1 MALDYNSLLL
11 AVGLSA
17 AGLAMALFGSWIIA
31 RTERFML
38 TWSLGLLLIV
48 VNVMVYSHY
57 VQAPDPVTG
66 ALSMVLLPTL
76 FAIVYGAAVQFAR
89 GMSPLRPILWT
100 APVTAVAI
108 ALPMALGYDGIGF
121 MAGNAL
127 AALLFMGCAREYWTA
142 RAEARVPLVALT
154 VLYTSTAA
162 SFWLCAL
169 VLALQ
174 GQAVLAAPPNNWAED
189 LNVIVCLVGMT
200 GIGALSLALNQG
212 RLAARHRRE
221 ARTDPLT
228 SLLNRRALFETFN
241 IRPLPEDTVIV
252 VFDLD
257 RFKAIN
263 DQHGHGAGDEVLR
276 RFAAVLAA
284 ASREGD
290 TAARLGGEEFALIL
304 PATPAVMAVQM
315 ADLVRRRFAAE
326 RFRFAG
332 QDTRC
337 TVSAGLA
344 VAGESG
350 LGFEPTLTAAD
361 RALYQ
366 AKSGGRNR
374 IIPAS
379 RLLAG

>member
-11 AVGLSA
+11 AVGFSA
-17 AGLAMALFGSWIIA
+17 AGLAMALFGSWLIA

-48 VNVMVYSHY
+48 FNIMVYSHY
-57 VQAPDPVTG
+57 VQSPDPVTG
-66 ALSMVLLPTL
+66 ALSMVLLPL
-76 FAIVYGAAVQFAR
+76 SFAIVYGAAVQFAR
-89 GMSPLRPILWT
+89 GLSPLRPILWAAPAT
-100 APVTAVAI
+100 AIAV

-121 MAGNAL
+121 MSGNTL
-127 AALLFMGCAREYWTA
+127 AALLFLGCAREYWAA

-154 VLYTSTAA
+154 VLYTATAA
-162 SFWLCAL
+162 SFGLCAL

-174 GQAVLAAPPNNWAED
+174 GQAVLAAPPSNWAED
-189 LNVIVCLVGMT
+189 LNVIVCLIGMT

-212 RLAARHRRE
+212 RIAARHRRE
-221 ARTDPLT
+221 ALTDPLT
-228 SLLNRRALFETFN
+228 GLVNRRAVFERFN
-241 IRPLPEDTVIV
+241 AGPLPEDTVIV

-257 RFKAIN
+257 HFKSIN

-276 RFAAVLAA
+276 RFAAVLVAA
-284 ASREGD
+284 GRDGD
-290 TAARLGGEEFALIL
+290 IAARLGGEEFALIL
-304 PATPAVMAVQM
+304 PATPALMAVQM
-315 ADLVRRRFAAE
+315 ADLIRRRFAAE
-326 RFRFAG
+326 RFRFTARDIG
-332 QDTRC
+332 F

-350 LGFEPTLTAAD
+350 PGFEPTLTAAD
-361 RALYQ
+361 RALYL
-366 AKSGGRNR
+366 AKSGGRDR